1 MRSGEQNSPPRM
13 QKCTPPWRATFVF
26 PLQHIAFFPPCP
38 PTPTPDAAGSVKCV
52 VFQKPAALAQKVWY
66 VEKIAELFRLL
77 YVLKVVAYIVTSES
91 RQSR

>member
-1 MRSGEQNSPPRM
+1 MYNRRGALLLSFRCNILLFFHPVPYTPRCRRFREM
-13 QKCTPPWRATFVF
+13 CGLPKASRPRP
-26 PLQHIAFFPPCP
+26 
-38 PTPTPDAAGSVKCV
+38 
-52 VFQKPAALAQKVWY
+52 KVWY

>member
-1 MRSGEQNSPPRM
+1 MYTAVSLLLSFRCN
-13 QKCTPPWRATFVF
+13 
-26 PLQHIAFFPPCP
+26 IAFFPTLCQ
-38 PTPTPDAAGSVKCV
+38 PTTPRCRRFREMCRLPKASR
-52 VFQKPAALAQKVWY
+52 PRPKVWY

>member
-1 MRSGEQNSPPRM
+1 MYN
-13 QKCTPPWRATFVF
+13 PPWRATFVF

-38 PTPTPDAAGSVKCV
+38 PTPPRCRRFREMCGLPKASR
-52 VFQKPAALAQKVWY
+52 PRPKVWY